1 MQHLLGKTRNLSKAD
16 KISMSASCSS
26 SCFLI
31 SILNIIFKNHI
42 DLPLLTSKPVSKCF
56 HCSSCVKHT
65 LFRRFTFHQFHST
78 LLWCAGIG
86 KEMVEELQSDNSVLN
101 KNKLTVWNSSCGF
114 FFSARAGRKG
124 VFLAFSWEVAR
135 NLPTMCVLV
144 CFFFN
149 VSFAYF
155 VGFLLP

>member
-1 MQHLLGKTRNLSKAD
+1 MQHFLGKHQNLSKAD

-31 SILNIIFKNHI
+31 IILNIIFKHHV
-42 DLPLLTSKPVSKCF
+42 DLPLLISKPVSKCF
-56 HCSSCVKHT
+56 CYISSVKHT
-65 LFRRFTFHQFHST
+65 LFKKFTFHQFHCIP
-78 LLWCAGIG
+78 LWCADVG
-86 KEMVEELQSDNSVLN
+86 KEMMEELQSDNSVLN
-101 KNKLTVWNSSCGF
+101 KNKLTVESLHVGF

-135 NLPTMCVLV
+135 DLPTMCVRV